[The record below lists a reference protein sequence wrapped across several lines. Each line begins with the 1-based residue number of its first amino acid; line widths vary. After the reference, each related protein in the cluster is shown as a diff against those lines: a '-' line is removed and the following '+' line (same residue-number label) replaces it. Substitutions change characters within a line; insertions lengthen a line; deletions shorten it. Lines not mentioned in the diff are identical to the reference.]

1 MLDVMTNRRIPR
13 FARSCY
19 GHLAGRLGVTVTEAM
34 VARALLCQTP
44 EGTFDVT
51 DRGREWFRLL
61 GIDID
66 HLRPSRRH
74 IARCCLDGTERRF
87 HLGGPLGVAMLER
100 MIERGWVRRPGAGRS
115 LFLTETGARELTE
128 QLGLDPT
135 SCVDGSDP
143 R

>member
-1 MLDVMTNRRIPR
+1 M
-13 FARSCY
+13 
-19 GHLAGRLGVTVTEAM
+19 TVTEAM
-34 VARALLCQTP
+34 VARAFLCQTP

-66 HLRPSRRH
+66 IDIDNLRPSRRP

-87 HLGGPLGVAMLER
+87 HLGGPLGVVILER
-100 MIERGWVRRPGAGRS
+100 MIERGWVRRPDTGRS
-115 LFLTETGARELTE
+115 LFLTETGARELTL